1 MPKIAK
7 YFLYC
12 VVLAILSSGPAN
24 SFEFFGLCFGKSC
37 KENSEQDIKTIDP
50 KEYGIEFSILGTLD
64 DNAKGLIKSGS
75 ELWVGQDASV
85 GGSAGL
91 IARAKG
97 DYRRILAGLY
107 NEGFYA
113 ADISITIN
121 GQQAADFNPGDE
133 LPLRSSLRVQVDAGD
148 LYRFDEFDIQNRAPL
163 TNDENDQVNLASELN
178 IKQGNPAK
186 ASQVR
191 KTERLLIEEWRQ
203 QGYPAAKIANRT
215 VKAKHNLNTLSVMLE
230 IDQGQKAQYGTI
242 IVDGADAV
250 DQDFIAYMTGL
261 KSGEEYDP
269 DDIAEAKKRLDTLD
283 VFATRKIDD
292 SQTIDQAGRLPL
304 TIQVKE
310 KKLRRIGAGATLSS
324 TDGIGFSTFW
334 LHRNLFGKAER
345 LRLEANVEGLG
356 QTFKPAELDFSLN
369 ATFTKPGVFTPSTNW
384 VSNAFAQREYNT
396 AFEGETGGFSTKL
409 DHAYNKKINVNLGS
423 FIEYSRFKDS
433 FGTRNFLTAGLESAL
448 SYDGRDSKIEPTK
461 GFFAKFSVKPFHEFE
476 YSNFGVKLDAEL
488 KTYLALDEA
497 GKTVIA
503 ARLKAGSI
511 MGLARDQTPANLLYL
526 AGGGGSVRGFTFKN
540 IGVRNAAGTL
550 TGGQS
555 VFETSVELRQRLN
568 ETFGLV
574 AFTDAGTVGS
584 GSFVDFSKQLS
595 MSAGLGVRYYTDL
608 GPIRLD
614 VAVPINPGTDDP
626 KFGVFAGIGQSF

>member
-7 YFLYC
+7 YLLYC
-12 VVLAILSSGPAN
+12 VVLAILSNRPAN
-24 SFEFFGLCFGKSC
+24 SFELFGLCFGKSC
-37 KENSEQDIKTIDP
+37 KETSEQDIATIDP
-50 KEYGIEFSILGTLD
+50 KDYGIEFSIIGTLD
-64 DNAKGLIKSGS
+64 DDAKDLIKSGS
-75 ELWVGQDASV
+75 ELWVGQDTSV

-121 GQQAADFNPGDE
+121 GQQAADFKPGDE

-148 LYRFDEFDIQNRAPL
+148 LYRFNQFDIQNRAPL
-163 TNDENDQVNLASELN
+163 TTDENDQVDLASKLN
-178 IKQGNPAK
+178 IEQGNPAK
-186 ASQVR
+186 AGQVR
-191 KTERLLIEEWRQ
+191 IAERLLIEEWRQ

-230 IDQGQKAQYGTI
+230 IDQGQKAQYGEI

-269 DDIAEAKKRLDTLD
+269 DDIADAKKRLDKLD
-283 VFATRKIDD
+283 VFASRKIDD
-292 SQTIDQAGRLPL
+292 SQTIDVDGRLPL
-304 TIQVKE
+304 AIQVKE
-310 KKLRRIGAGATLSS
+310 KKLRRIGAGATLST

-334 LHRNLFGKAER
+334 LHRNLLGKAER
-345 LRLEANVEGLG
+345 LRLEANVDGLG

-384 VSNAFAQREYNT
+384 ISNAFAQREFNT

-409 DHAYNKKINVNLGS
+409 DHAYNKKINVSLGS
-423 FIEYSRFKDS
+423 FVEYSRFKDS
-433 FGTRNFLTAGLESAL
+433 FDTRDFLTAGLDSSI
-448 SYDGRDSKIEPTK
+448 SYDGRDSKIEPKK
-461 GFFAKFSVKPFHEFE
+461 GIFAKLSAKPFHEFQS
-476 YSNFGVKLDAEL
+476 SNFGIKLDAEL
-488 KTYLALDEA
+488 KTYLALDDE

-503 ARLKAGSI
+503 ARVKAGSI
-511 MGLARDQTPANLLYL
+511 LGLASNETPNNFQYL
-526 AGGGGSVRGFTFKN
+526 AGGGGSVRGFAFKN
-540 IGVRNAAGTL
+540 IGVRDAAGNL

-568 ETFGLV
+568 DTFGIV
-574 AFTDAGTVGS
+574 AFADAGSVGS

-595 MSAGLGVRYYTDL
+595 MSAGLGIRYYTDL

-626 KFGVFAGIGQSF
+626 KFGIFAGIGQSF